1 MPMSAKKPCGQ
12 HGCRALVSETR
23 YCPAH
28 AKPAAKAQYQRDRIA
43 RPHRAMYGSARWKRL
58 RAIVLSD
65 QPFCSDGS
73 ICDPDKTGHRD
84 VSTDV
89 HHIVDVADNADLAWE
104 LTNLAALCHRCHA
117 AITRSRTQSEAA

>member
-1 MPMSAKKPCGQ
+1 
-12 HGCRALVSETR
+12 
-23 YCPAH
+23 
-28 AKPAAKAQYQRDRIA
+28 
-43 RPHRAMYGSARWKRL
+43 MYGSARWKRL
-58 RAIVLSD
+58 RAMVLADS
-65 QPFCSDGS
+65 PFCSDGS
-73 ICDPDKTGHRD
+73 VCDPDKTGRRD